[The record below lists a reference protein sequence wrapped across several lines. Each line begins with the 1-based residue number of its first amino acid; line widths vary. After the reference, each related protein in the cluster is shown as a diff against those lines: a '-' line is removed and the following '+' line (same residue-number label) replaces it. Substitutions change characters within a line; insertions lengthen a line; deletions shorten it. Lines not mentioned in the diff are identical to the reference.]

1 MSEIS
6 NKAIMISVSL
16 IVTIAITSSIIMV
29 IGYFRDIYKTVDKTD
44 ISVTQGLTSFDMYDN
59 TIMTGLDMINTYR
72 KYRNNPI
79 VSVYYNGNVIDEKFV
94 NSKEKD
100 DKVKYDF
107 YIKKFNVTCE
117 RIDDG
122 AKIYFTD
129 IK

>member
-16 IVTIAITSSIIMV
+16 LVTIAITSSIIMV

-44 ISVTQGLTSFDMYDN
+44 ISIRQGLTSFDMYDN
-59 TIMTGLDMINTYR
+59 TEMTGLELINTYN
-72 KYRNNPI
+72 KYKNDAI
-79 VSVYYNGNVIDEKFV
+79 VNVYYNNNIIKEEFIL
-94 NSKEKD
+94 SKEKD
-100 DKVKYDF
+100 DKTKFDF
-107 YIKKFNVTCE
+107 YKRKFSVICQ

-122 AKIYFTD
+122 ANIFFTD

>member
-6 NKAIMISVSL
+6 NKAIMVSVSL

-44 ISVTQGLTSFDMYDN
+44 ISITQGLTSFDMYDN

-72 KYRNNPI
+72 KYRNDVL
-79 VSVYYNGNVIDEKFV
+79 VSVYYNGNIIDENFV
-94 NSKEKD
+94 NFKEEDEKR
-100 DKVKYDF
+100 KYDF

-122 AKIYFTD
+122 AKIFFID
-129 IK
+129 K

>member
-16 IVTIAITSSIIMV
+16 LVTIAITSSIIMV

-44 ISVTQGLTSFDMYDN
+44 ISIRQGLTSFDMYDN
-59 TIMTGLDMINTYR
+59 TEMTGLELINTYN
-72 KYRNNPI
+72 KYKNDAI
-79 VSVYYNGNVIDEKFV
+79 VNVYYNNNIIKEEFIL
-94 NSKEKD
+94 SKEKD
-100 DKVKYDF
+100 DKTKFDF
-107 YIKKFNVTCE
+107 YKRKFSVTCQ

-122 AKIYFTD
+122 ANIFFTD